1 MTKFSK
7 WLDTFVSE
15 KNLPERHYEIEWNG
29 NDHIV
34 ESDFVIELAKGASE
48 GEQRFIKETI
58 VKIDF
63 MNGDV
68 HHFFEHLAN
77 AYVRA
82 NF

>member
-15 KNLPERHYEIEWNG
+15 KNLEMKVYEVEWNG
-29 NDHIV
+29 DSHIV
-34 ESDFVIELAKGASE
+34 PTEVVIELAQKASP
-48 GEQRFIKETI
+48 GEQKFVKETI

-63 MNGDV
+63 ANGDV